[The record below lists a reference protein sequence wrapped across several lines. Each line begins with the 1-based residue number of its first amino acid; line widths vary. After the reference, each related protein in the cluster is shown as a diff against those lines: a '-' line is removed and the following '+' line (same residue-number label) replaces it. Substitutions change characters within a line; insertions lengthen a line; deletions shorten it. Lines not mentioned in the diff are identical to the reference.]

1 MHEQTSDPAPPE
13 VWGDVSTSG
22 YATLPLGPGNEAM
35 AGGASPAP
43 RSYIGGAMGKVNA
56 RLSPSFA
63 DAAIGDPPPWEAPLH
78 SATEAARLSATA
90 TGAQSPSV
98 SHSPED
104 TPQPL
109 Q

>member
-1 MHEQTSDPAPPE
+1 MHEQTSDLAPPE
-13 VWGDVSTSG
+13 VWGDLNLSG

-56 RLSPSFA
+56 RLSPTFA
-63 DAAIGDPPPWEAPLH
+63 DAALGDPPPWEAPLR
-78 SATEAARLSATA
+78 SAAEAARLSATA
-90 TGAQSPSV
+90 TGAQSPSADR
-98 SHSPED
+98 SPED